1 MASTTWGLLGPEFLP
16 SSRRTRTLGLGA
28 AVRAFNDRAVPGLG
42 GVWYAKQVV
51 LALLG
56 VRVAELA
63 RAQGRN
69 VTNIQV
75 ANAIEAVAC
84 WLAFERNGWRGDAR
98 LRGRQRLRDRNDFSF
113 RSAHSPRFY
122 VSQPMRTAS
131 VQPLPAL
138 GLVDATTTRFN
149 GFRCTEAGQGLL
161 DEAFRDAN
169 PYNRS
174 LINHLAL
181 WALGQD
187 DRVNTDA
194 LANGLS
200 PLGVLPEPAR
210 QMLRNRLLR
219 IGPGEASGNADR
231 RRDALDWMEARR
243 TDPAT
248 QASWE
253 TRPSAIRSDDHWRDL
268 LAGARFFLARDAAL
282 ALLDVVEERI
292 PDATGRPLDTGLVQE
307 VEEPLQALAV
317 AARAFL
323 DTGHPEPMA
332 RAFCLECV
340 APEPSAVLAKLI
352 ERDGRVLRLLG
363 GQVCPGP
370 AFVGAGERR
379 PDDTAGTDES
389 DTADE
394 VLAAT
399 PMAWPAGISGRI
411 PNLFLLNLDLHG
423 ELDAWLEPANTEVDQ

>member
-1 MASTTWGLLGPEFLP
+1 MVMTSWGLLGSESLS

-28 AVRAFNDRAVPGLG
+28 AVRSFNDRAVPGLG
-42 GVWYAKQVV
+42 GVWYAKQLV

-56 VRVAELA
+56 VQVAEQA
-63 RAQGRN
+63 RARGGN

-84 WLAFERNGWRGDAR
+84 WLAYRSNGRARDWR
-98 LRGRQRLRDRNDFSF
+98 LRGRLKLAGREDLSF
-113 RSAHSPRFY
+113 RSMRESRSY

-138 GLVDATTTRFN
+138 GLVAASTTRFN
-149 GFRCTEAGQGLL
+149 GFRSTEVGQALL
-161 DEAFRDAN
+161 DEAFSGVR

-174 LINHLAL
+174 LIDHLAL
-181 WALGQD
+181 WALGQY

-200 PLGVLPEPAR
+200 PLGALPAPALK
-210 QMLRNRLLR
+210 MLRDCLLR
-219 IGPGEASGNADR
+219 VGLGGAPEHGDR
-231 RRDALDWMEARR
+231 RRDALAWVESRR
-243 TDPAT
+243 ADPSS

-253 TRPSAIRSDDHWRDL
+253 TRPDAIRGDDHWRDL

-282 ALLDVVEERI
+282 AVLDAVEAQVPEAAGRLLDAALIQAV
-292 PDATGRPLDTGLVQE
+292 AGPLH
-307 VEEPLQALAV
+307 ALEA

-323 DTGHPEPMA
+323 DTGHPDQMA
-332 RAFCLECV
+332 RDFCHECV
-340 APEPSAVLAKLI
+340 AAEPAAVLARLI

-370 AFVGAGERR
+370 AFVGAAEIP
-379 PDDTAGTDES
+379 PDGTTGTDEGE
-389 DTADE
+389 TPDE
-394 VLAAT
+394 VPAAT
-399 PMAWPAGISGRI
+399 GIAWPAGISGRI

-423 ELDAWLEPANTEVDQ
+423 ELGAWLDQANTEVNP